1 MAEFRMPSLG
11 ADMEAGTLVQWLKH
25 PGDAVRR
32 GDIIAVVDTQKGAIE
47 VEVFEDGIVRQH
59 LVQPGE
65 KVPVGAILALIDGV
79 GAPAAPPPAVAPP
92 APPPSR
98 PRASPAARRL
108 AEERG
113 IDLTTVK
120 GTGPDGAIE
129 RVDIERAPAAR
140 VAGARAGAAEGMRAA
155 IGAAMARSKREIPHF
170 YLSAAIDL
178 TNALGWLAR
187 ANESRPVT
195 GRLLPVVMLLKGV
208 ASGLGEAPEMNGFW
222 GAGGFEPGP
231 GIHIGCAI
239 AVRGGGLVA
248 PALHDVDRKDVDVVM
263 RELADL
269 ITRTRAGTLR
279 SSELTDATITVTSL
293 GEGGADAAFG
303 VIYPPQVAIVG
314 FGRIAR
320 RPWVVDERVEVRSI
334 VTASVSVDH
343 RATDGHR
350 AARFL
355 ARLDRVLQDP
365 EALSRDQR

>member
-25 PGDAVRR
+25 PGDALRR
-32 GDIIAVVDTQKGAIE
+32 GDIVAVVDTQKGAIE
-47 VEVFEDGIVRQH
+47 IEVFEDGIVRQH

-65 KVPVGAILALIDGV
+65 KVPVGTILALIDGV
-79 GAPAAPPPAVAPP
+79 GTPAAPPPVVPPPPTPP
-92 APPPSR
+92 AR
-98 PRASPAARRL
+98 PRASPAARKL

-113 IDLTTVK
+113 IDLAAVK
-120 GTGPDGAIE
+120 GTGPGGAIE
-129 RVDIERAPAAR
+129 RADIERAAAAR
-140 VAGARAGAAEGMRAA
+140 TAGGAAEGMRAA

-170 YLSAAIDL
+170 YLSASIDL
-178 TNALGWLAR
+178 TNALAWLAK

-208 ASGLGEAPEMNGFW
+208 ASGLEEAPEMNGFW
-222 GAGGFEPGP
+222 GTGGFEPGP

-248 PALHDVDRKDVDVVM
+248 PALHDVDRKDVDVLM

-279 SSELTDATITVTSL
+279 SSELTDATITLTSL

-320 RPWVVDERVEVRSI
+320 RPWVMDERVEVRSI